1 MRGSPL
7 VFSMNCKISEEDAR
21 FWQEIQMLNVVHQDY
36 LKWPNMV

>member
-21 FWQEIQMLNVVHQDY
+21 FWQEIQMFHQDY